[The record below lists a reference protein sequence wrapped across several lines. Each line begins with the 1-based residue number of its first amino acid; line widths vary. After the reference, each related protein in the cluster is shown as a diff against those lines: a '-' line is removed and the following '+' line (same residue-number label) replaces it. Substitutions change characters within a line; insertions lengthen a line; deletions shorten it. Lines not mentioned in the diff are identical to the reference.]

1 MNIINYLFQPVG
13 FIAAVCVLS
22 ALAAFI
28 IFSLLRQDKKLS
40 KLGELEKK
48 ESAARQELAK
58 SKEESSLKD
67 KMYNGLKG
75 QYDELEKDAE
85 KMSKESYALKSEI
98 ENLKKAPIIK
108 EPPKK
113 FNPSFSIPDED
124 NIKFE
129 IEDKPKA
136 EEKPKIEEK
145 PKFEEKIKFEMEDE
159 PKIEFKTKIE
169 EKPKVEEK
177 PKGPSKLENIPN
189 QSITNLL
196 QQIKSID
203 SPPKAK
209 PE

>member
-40 KLGELEKK
+40 KLGELEQK

-108 EPPKK
+108 EPPQK
-113 FNPSFSIPDED
+113 FKPAFAIPE
-124 NIKFE
+124 
-129 IEDKPKA
+129 
-136 EEKPKIEEK
+136 
-145 PKFEEKIKFEMEDE
+145 EEKIKFEMEDE

-169 EKPKVEEK
+169 EKPKVEDKPKVEEK
-177 PKGPSKLENIPN
+177 PKVPSKLENIPN

-203 SPPKAK
+203 NPPKTN